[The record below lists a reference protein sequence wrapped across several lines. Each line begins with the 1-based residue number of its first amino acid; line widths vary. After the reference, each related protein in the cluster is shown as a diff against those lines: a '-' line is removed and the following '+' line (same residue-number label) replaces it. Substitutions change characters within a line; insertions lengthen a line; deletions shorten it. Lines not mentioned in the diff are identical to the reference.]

1 MDARPRGRPSVSGD
15 STPTRPGGPA
25 VDPAAAAATAR
36 VFGDWT
42 LGVYLGSGGIADVW
56 EARRAGDGRVAA
68 IKVLRDTRSRGLVRR
83 FLREGRLLARLDHP
97 GLPRCFAVG
106 EDPQPWIAMERL
118 EGETLGERIRAG
130 GPLRPELVQGVARS
144 LLRVLEHLHHHGIVH
159 RDIKPSNCFLAVDR
173 RILLL
178 DLGLAADPEDPLTT
192 TLGDVMG
199 TYAYMAP
206 EQISGGDVDHRADL
220 YSLGVS
226 LYEAATG
233 HRPFDADGPAGFL
246 RAHREGRA
254 EPLAR
259 ARPDL
264 PAAVVETIERLM
276 ARDPLARPA
285 SAAIARARVSGGST
299 PVNSLRPPSLIG
311 RAAALGAIE
320 AVLDAGGSLALHG
333 EIGSGAARVIVAAGL
348 QARQRGVEA
357 LAVRCRARAHPLDPL
372 EQLDRELERLVG
384 DAVRHA
390 DDRARA
396 VDLLC
401 GEGGVL
407 LLVENADEAD
417 PEARAALRELA
428 ARVPRAAMVW
438 TSRASVTE
446 LSHTV
451 ALRPL
456 SLEEVQKLVAGMLG
470 VAVPPGGLGLELH
483 RLSGGL
489 PAIVVM
495 AVRELVG
502 RGALRNEGMA
512 TDGAPRWV
520 LDRSAP
526 LEPTVGLARLFGTA
540 LDRLDPGH
548 RTLLE
553 ALAVVGEPIPAED
566 ALAVAGLPPDGLELG
581 PLQRDGLLSTA
592 SHHDG
597 DWLQLKRPA
606 LGNLLL
612 ANLPDAARRSIHRA
626 YAARLEA
633 RPADPWRDRHLAWHA
648 AHGAPEIDA
657 GPRLRAL
664 AESLLRDGQ
673 PRRALDALDRAVR
686 SPVSAAEAAHIAVA
700 RGEALLDLGRR
711 EDAGTALQAARA
723 IADDLDGEASLRAR
737 ALLGLARF
745 HQAVG
750 EVRRGAQLAE
760 EAVGL
765 LIGGESALRAE
776 ALLIAA
782 AGRRLTAEPSAAA
795 HLYEEARAQ
804 AEQLGDP
811 SALARA
817 QGGIGILLAE
827 RGAVEEARAHLEDEA
842 AVYRGRGDPERLVPA
857 LYRLAVLHRRA
868 GRVDRALEAL
878 DEADEA
884 ARFAALPYQR
894 SLVRIGRAGVHL
906 AAGDLPGA
914 SRLLQE
920 ARPALD
926 PDAGT
931 FLRVAWWELQGSVRL
946 AAGDRQA
953 ALAAWQDAETEATRA
968 GWVGPAAYLRG
979 MVGVL
984 CADGAAI
991 EAAVQVLERGGDRR
1005 FIARLLH
1012 LGATVGGDAN
1022 VLAQSEGEARACGD
1036 AFLLLDVLFAS
1047 AGPDRRAEAARLVAA
1062 IHAHLP
1068 RTLRPAFAERAA
1080 VRWAGL
1086 GPA

>member
-1 MDARPRGRPSVSGD
+1 MSGD
-15 STPTRPGGPA
+15 STPTRPVGPGA
-25 VDPAAAAATAR
+25 DPAAAAATAR
-36 VFGDWT
+36 VFGEWV
-42 LGVYLGSGGIADVW
+42 LGGYLGSGGIADVW
-56 EARRAGDGRVAA
+56 EARRAADGRLAA
-68 IKVLRDTRSRGLVRR
+68 VKVLRDTRSRGLVRR

-97 GLPRCFAVG
+97 GLPRCFGVG
-106 EDPQPWIAMERL
+106 EEPQPWIAMERL

-130 GPLRPELVQGVARS
+130 GPLQAELVQAVARA
-144 LLRVLEHLHHHGIVH
+144 LLRVLEHLHQNGIVH

-233 HRPFDADGPAGFL
+233 TRPFDADGPAGFL

-264 PAAVVETIERLM
+264 PAAVIETIERLM

-285 SAAIARARVSGGST
+285 SAAIARARVSGGSA
-299 PVNSLRPPSLIG
+299 PAHSLRPPPLIG

-320 AVLDAGGSLALHG
+320 AMLDAGGALAIEG
-333 EIGSGAARVIVAAGL
+333 EIGAGAGRVVAAAAT
-348 QARQRGVEA
+348 QARQRGVET
-357 LAVRCRARAHPLDPL
+357 LAIRCRARAHPLDPL

-384 DAVRHA
+384 EPMRHA
-390 DDRARA
+390 EDRARA

-407 LLVENADEAD
+407 LLVENADDAD
-417 PEARAALRELA
+417 PAARAALRALA
-428 ARVPRAAMVW
+428 TRVPRAAMVW
-438 TSRASVTE
+438 STRAPLGE
-446 LSHTV
+446 LPHQV
-451 ALRPL
+451 VLRPL
-456 SLEEVQKLVAGMLG
+456 STEEVQRLVAAMLG
-470 VAVPPGGLGLELH
+470 VGFPPGGLGLELH
-483 RLSGGL
+483 SLSGGL

-502 RGALRNEGMA
+502 RGALRNDGLA
-512 TDGAPRWV
+512 ADGAPRWV

-526 LEPTVGLARLFGTA
+526 LEPTVGLARLFGAA
-540 LDRLDPGH
+540 LDRLSAEQ
-548 RTLLE
+548 RALLE
-553 ALAVVGEPIPAED
+553 TLAVVGEPMPAEE
-566 ALAVAGLPPDGLELG
+566 ALAVAGLSADGLELG
-581 PLQRDGLLSTA
+581 PLLRDGLLSTA
-592 SHHDG
+592 THQDG

-612 ANLPDAARRSIHRA
+612 ASLPEPARRRIHAA
-626 YAARLEA
+626 YAARLDG
-633 RPADPWRDRHLAWHA
+633 RPAEPWRDRHLAWHA
-648 AHGAPEIDA
+648 AHGAPEDEA
-657 GPRLRAL
+657 APRLRAL
-664 AESLLRDGQ
+664 AESLLPDGQ
-673 PRRALDALDRAVR
+673 ARRALDALDRALR
-686 SPVSAAEAAHIAVA
+686 GPVSPAEAARIAVA

-711 EDAGTALQAARA
+711 EDAGAALQAARA
-723 IADDLDGEASLRAR
+723 LAADLPDQTALQAR

-750 EVRRGAQLAE
+750 EVGRGAQLAE
-760 EAVGL
+760 DAVAL
-765 LIGGESALRAE
+765 LMRGDRGLRAE

-782 AGRRLTAEPSAAA
+782 AGRRLTADPSAAA
-795 HLYEEARAQ
+795 HLYEEARAE
-804 AEQLGDP
+804 ATHVGDP

-817 QGGIGILLAE
+817 RGGIGILLAE
-827 RGAVEEARAHLEDEA
+827 RGAVEEARVHLEEET
-842 AVYRGRGDPERLVPA
+842 AVYRGRGDTERLVPA

-868 GRVDRALEAL
+868 GRVDLALEAL

-894 SLVRIGRAGVHL
+894 SLARIGRAGVHL
-906 AAGDLPGA
+906 AAGDLGGA

-953 ALAAWQDAETEATRA
+953 ALAAWQDAETDATRA

-1012 LGATVGGDAN
+1012 LGATVGGDTDI
-1022 VLAQSEGEARACGD
+1022 LAQAEGEARACGD
-1036 AFLLLDVLFAS
+1036 LFLLLDVLFAS
-1047 AGPDRRAEAARLVAA
+1047 AGPERRAEAARLIAEV
-1062 IHAHLP
+1062 HAHLP
-1068 RTLRPAFAERAA
+1068 RALRGAFAERPV

-1086 GPA
+1086 PTG